1 MRKPGATKSS
11 RSPANT
17 PVPTSLPAG
26 EIANSVGGVVTAVA
40 GAYAEHQRTKQVV
53 AQADRD
59 KTIAVEETRRVMGDI
74 GVRCKALQVQDNM
87 HARDHEYRMAELQLR
102 ADENAAARAER
113 LQRVEKVIG
122 EATERLPVPQGRQ
135 LK

>member
-1 MRKPGATKSS
+1 MRKPGSGRPSGSSTKK
-11 RSPANT
+11 PAPT
-17 PVPTSLPAG
+17 PLPIG
-26 EIANSVGGVVTAVA
+26 EIATSVEGAVTSLA

-59 KTIAVEETRRVMGDI
+59 KAIAVEETRRVLGD
-74 GVRCKALQVQDNM
+74 VDARRQAMQVQDNI
-87 HARDHEYRMAELQLR
+87 HARDHEYRMAELQIR
-102 ADENAAARAER
+102 AEENADARGQR

-122 EATERLPVPQGRQ
+122 EVTKHLSAPQGRL

>member
-1 MRKPGATKSS
+1 MRKPGSARPSTSSTKK
-11 RSPANT
+11 PAPT
-17 PVPTSLPAG
+17 PLPIG
-26 EIANSVGGVVTAVA
+26 EIVTSVGSAFTSVA
-40 GAYAEHQRTKQVV
+40 DAYAEHQRTKQVV

-59 KTIAVEETRRVMGDI
+59 KTIAVEETRR
-74 GVRCKALQVQDNM
+74 ALGEIDARRLTTQAQDNM

-102 ADENAAARAER
+102 AEENADARAQR

-122 EATERLPVPQGRQ
+122 EVTEHLPAPQGRL